1 MVHATGE
8 DPRWKR
14 RLPVVIELSVIEA
27 SIDGG
32 STEGE
37 DKVSKLDYYRIE
49 GGEALPV
56 AEVGFDRQL
65 VGAL

>member
-1 MVHATGE
+1 
-8 DPRWKR
+8 
-14 RLPVVIELSVIEA
+14 VVIELSVIEA

-49 GGEALPV
+49 GGDALPV
-56 AEVGFDRQL
+56 AEGSDRQL
-65 VGAL
+65 VGALL